1 MLLGNVKVRLNLN
14 ITTLLQKYKSLK
26 AGAYNKKLDSKSD
39 IRCFKIDILKKKM
52 LVRIFLREKRARLHC
67 VHLALHE
74 SSNLS
79 VPLLQLFGK

>member
-1 MLLGNVKVRLNLN
+1 MNVKTKTEPDRYHFTPKIQELR
-14 ITTLLQKYKSLK
+14 SS
-26 AGAYNKKLDSKSD
+26 NKKLDTKTD
-39 IRCFKIDILKKKM
+39 IHCFKIDVLKKKVGSKYFSFM
-52 LVRIFLREKRARLHC
+52 REKRARLHC

>member
-1 MLLGNVKVRLNLN
+1 VLT
-14 ITTLLQKYKSLK
+14 I
-26 AGAYNKKLDSKSD
+26 KKLDSKSD
-39 IRCFKIDILKKKM
+39 IRCFKIYVLKKNVALKYFSFM
-52 LVRIFLREKRARLHC
+52 REKWARLHC

>member
-1 MLLGNVKVRLNLN
+1 MSKLRLNLN
-14 ITTLLQKYKSLK
+14 ITTLLQRYKSLE
-26 AGAYNKKLDSKSD
+26 ACTYNKKLDSKAD
-39 IRCFKIDILKKKM
+39 THCFNIVVYVGLKYFSFM
-52 LVRIFLREKRARLHC
+52 REKRARLHC